1 MLDIDV
7 SEDAEALADE
17 QLTEVTDAPKT
28 QPAANET
35 DNVPSGE
42 KDTTHTETD
51 DGKVEDTKS
60 GAETTEVK
68 ETRNQR
74 RRRLA
79 KERQEQLSA
88 ELTAAQKRI
97 AVLEGR
103 NDEAPKSE
111 DFDSEAEY
119 TAALAVYQMH
129 RENDKRDREAA
140 QSDIDKIHHDQA
152 REWEARAEEMQTA
165 ARERYA
171 DFDEKL
177 DVAISL
183 TGGQP
188 SPAIAEAI
196 RTEDGADIAYYLGCN
211 PEFTKSLTRMSDM
224 QAAMEIGRI
233 SAGLNVEPAKPK
245 TTAPEPIKPVRG
257 KAAAAR
263 TLADIDD
270 MDEYANRRASSL

>member
-1 MLDIDV
+1 MFDIDV
-7 SEDAEALADE
+7 IEDAETLADE
-17 QLTEVTDAPKT
+17 QLTKVTDASET
-28 QPAANET
+28 QSATSET

-42 KDTTHTETD
+42 KDTTQTETD
-51 DGKVEDTKS
+51 DDKVENAESD
-60 GAETTEVK
+60 AETTEVK

-119 TAALAVYQMH
+119 TAALAVYRMRQD
-129 RENDKRDREAA
+129 NDKRDREAA

-152 REWEARAEEMQTA
+152 QEWEARAEEMQTA
-165 ARERYA
+165 AREKYA

-188 SPAIAEAI
+188 SPAIAEAV
-196 RTEDGADIAYYLGCN
+196 RSDNGADIAYYLGCN

-233 SAGLNVEPAKPK
+233 SAGLNAEPAKPK

-270 MDEYANRRASSL
+270 MDEYASRRASKL